1 MQTDTLFVVLAHRS
15 AKSIFGAATN
25 PIVRNGRL
33 LCFKTEREAHLERDR
48 LNARASAGSH
58 MRYSVKPIHVELR
71 VPSGVAQKAQ
81 SAEPRRAVSLSNG
94 SRAATPR
101 AA

>member
-1 MQTDTLFVVLAHRS
+1 MQTDTVFVVLAHRS
-15 AKSIFGAATN
+15 AKSVFGAATN
-25 PIVRNGRL
+25 PIVRNSRL
-33 LCFKTEREAHLERDR
+33 LCFKTEAEAHLERDR

-58 MRYSVKPIHVELR
+58 VRYSVKPIHVELR
-71 VPSGVAQKAQ
+71 PTSGVAKAQ